1 MFSIDPIFS
10 AASST
15 SPKECQ
21 YSNHSNIA
29 HSEDTNQSENNQSD
43 DSLTFA
49 QKAEILTFCSGN
61 PDLSV
66 DVIRENYT
74 EKFKKIITSDML
86 SKIMKLGK
94 SCFSYGFFW
103 SYFGNLPKNNSQT
116 LMKRKPYQFSCS

>member
-29 HSEDTNQSENNQSD
+29 HSEDTVGHQSENGTNSTSD
-43 DSLTFA
+43 SSDSLTFA

-94 SCFSYGFFW
+94 SLDSVW
-103 SYFGNLPKNNSQT
+103 SISFGLILVICQKIIV
-116 LMKRKPYQFSCS
+116 KH

>member
-21 YSNHSNIA
+21 YSSHSNIT
-29 HSEDTNQSENNQSD
+29 HVEDKNQPENQSD

-61 PDLSV
+61 PDLSA

-94 SCFSYGFFW
+94 SCFSYGF
-103 SYFGNLPKNNSQT
+103 GLILVICQKIIV
-116 LMKRKPYQFSCS
+116 KH

>member
-15 SPKECQ
+15 SPKDQ
-21 YSNHSNIA
+21 FSNHSGSNIQ
-29 HSEDTNQSENNQSD
+29 SEDDQ
-43 DSLTFA
+43 LTFA

-94 SCFSYGFFW
+94 CWY
-103 SYFGNLPKNNSQT
+103 YA
-116 LMKRKPYQFSCS
+116 KRD

>member
-94 SCFSYGFFW
+94 SCFSYGFF
-103 SYFGNLPKNNSQT
+103 GLKLVICQ
-116 LMKRKPYQFSCS
+116 KIIVKH

>member
-94 SCFSYGFFW
+94 FFRFSYGL
-103 SYFGNLPKNNSQT
+103 SVFGLVLVICQKIIV
-116 LMKRKPYQFSCS
+116 KH

>member
-29 HSEDTNQSENNQSD
+29 HSEDTNQSSENTTSTTD

-94 SCFSYGFFW
+94 FLYS
-103 SYFGNLPKNNSQT
+103 L
-116 LMKRKPYQFSCS
+116 

>member
-29 HSEDTNQSENNQSD
+29 HSEDTNQSSENTGTSD
-43 DSLTFA
+43 TSDSLTFA

-94 SCFSYGFFW
+94 FLYS
-103 SYFGNLPKNNSQT
+103 L
-116 LMKRKPYQFSCS
+116 